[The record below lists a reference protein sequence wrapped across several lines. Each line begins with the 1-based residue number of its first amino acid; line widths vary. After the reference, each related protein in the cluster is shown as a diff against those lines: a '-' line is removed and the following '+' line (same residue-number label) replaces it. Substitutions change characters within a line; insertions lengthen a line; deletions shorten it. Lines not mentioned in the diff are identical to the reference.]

1 MATQVNVHEA
11 KTQLSKLLKRAEAGE
26 EVVIA
31 RDGTPV
37 ARLAPVEQPA
47 VQLGWAKGKVWIADD
62 FDAWDDELEEMFFG
76 DDKHWN
82 RDES

>member
-1 MATQVNVHEA
+1 MATQVNVHAA
-11 KTQLSKLLKRAEAGE
+11 KTQLSKLLQRVEAGE
-26 EVVIA
+26 EIVIA
-31 RDGTPV
+31 RNGTPV
-37 ARLAPVEQPA
+37 ARLAPVEKPP

>member
-26 EVVIA
+26 EIVIA

-37 ARLAPVEQPA
+37 ARLAPVEQPV